1 MFSKCHM
8 KISSQ
13 AKVTAAK
20 QRNWFFTC
28 TEKYTKMIFKIT
40 AER

>member
-1 MFSKCHM
+1 M

-28 TEKYTKMIFKIT
+28 TEKYTKVIFKINS
-40 AER
+40 RKVI